1 MSRNFKSAALL
12 IAISLMPAVAASAY
26 PDKPIR
32 LVQQFAPGGGS
43 DAVARPLA
51 PELEKILGQPIVV
64 ENKPGANG
72 TIANLDVANSTPDGY
87 TLLFAAAGPMVA
99 APHLYDLRV
108 DPSKAFVPVALVV
121 KTPYAIV
128 AHQSTN
134 VSSLQQLLDLA
145 RRNPGTV
152 SYGTSGIAGAPH
164 LAGEML
170 SAVTGVKFLHIAY
183 KGMGPAMNAVL
194 AGEVQFAFADI
205 PYAMPHADS
214 DRIRILAVTGSR
226 RSTPLPNISTVKE
239 LGIADYESGTWYGIF
254 APAGTPKEVIEK
266 INAAVNQALSGDL
279 RERFLKQGM
288 DPASDMNAEQFA
300 DFVKND
306 YQRLG
311 ELIRKANIKIQQ

>member
-1 MSRNFKSAALL
+1 
-12 IAISLMPAVAASAY
+12 
-26 PDKPIR
+26 
-32 LVQQFAPGGGS
+32 
-43 DAVARPLA
+43 
-51 PELEKILGQPIVV
+51 
-64 ENKPGANG
+64 
-72 TIANLDVANSTPDGY
+72 
-87 TLLFAAAGPMVA
+87 
-99 APHLYDLRV
+99 
-108 DPSKAFVPVALVV
+108 
-121 KTPYAIV
+121 
-128 AHQSTN
+128 
-134 VSSLQQLLDLA
+134 
-145 RRNPGTV
+145 
-152 SYGTSGIAGAPH
+152 
-164 LAGEML
+164 
-170 SAVTGVKFLHIAY
+170 
-183 KGMGPAMNAVL
+183 MNAVL